1 MADTWQSPGA
11 HLASPAQ
18 AKLERRADSIE
29 VLMNDPEARPQI
41 WKRIAFMLEALDEA
55 FDPAGRDRDRIDARA
70 EPIGKV

>member
-1 MADTWQSPGA
+1 
-11 HLASPAQ
+11 
-18 AKLERRADSIE
+18 
-29 VLMNDPEARPQI
+29 MNDPEARPQI